1 MNLNNLP
8 NGCKRGPGEF
18 EPEQP
23 TLIKRVVRSYGYD
36 LGYSID
42 ELCKLLVVRSGK
54 FMKYYCDEPI
64 PDRAPRFRLI
74 QNP

>member
-1 MNLNNLP
+1 M
-8 NGCKRGPGEF
+8 F

-23 TLIKRVVRSYGYD
+23 TLIKRVVRSYRYD
-36 LGYSID
+36 LGYPTD

-64 PDRAPRFRLI
+64 PDRSASFQADSKSLTPPTRLGC
-74 QNP
+74 PPGDL